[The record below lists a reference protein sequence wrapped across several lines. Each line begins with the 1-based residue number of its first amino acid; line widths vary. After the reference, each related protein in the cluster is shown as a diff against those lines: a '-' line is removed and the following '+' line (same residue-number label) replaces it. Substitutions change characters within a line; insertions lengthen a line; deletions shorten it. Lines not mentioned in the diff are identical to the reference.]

1 MTNKHNLD
9 KASRFGADWYDVTV
23 IRRRAAGTNSR
34 ARRMGAR
41 GQITADELAKKLAAT
56 KGKCSACRKLFG
68 PQRRDKWIIC
78 FRVPL
83 SMGGEC
89 KIANTGII
97 CRQCEMERA
106 ATLGVKWEG
115 SGRAHA
121 RAARTA
127 PQAPLP
133 PGPAKSSGTLLRM
146 FVEPEEEDDDT

>member
-23 IRRRAAGTNSR
+23 IRRRAAGTSSR
-34 ARRMGAR
+34 ARRIGAR

-56 KGKCSACRKLFG
+56 EGKCSACSKLFG
-68 PQRRDKWIIC
+68 PQRRDRWIIC

-83 SMGGEC
+83 SMGGKC
-89 KIANTGII
+89 DIANINIT

-106 ATLGVKWEG
+106 AKLGVKWEG
-115 SGRAHA
+115 SSRA

-127 PQAPLP
+127 PRGSAS

-146 FVEPEEEDDDT
+146 FVEPEEENDDT

>member
-34 ARRMGAR
+34 ARRSGAR
-41 GQITADELAKKLAAT
+41 GQITADELAEKLAAA
-56 KGKCSACRKLFG
+56 KGKCSACQKCFG
-68 PQRRDKWIIC
+68 SHHRDKWVIC

-89 KIANTGII
+89 KIANTGVI

-115 SGRAHA
+115 SDRA